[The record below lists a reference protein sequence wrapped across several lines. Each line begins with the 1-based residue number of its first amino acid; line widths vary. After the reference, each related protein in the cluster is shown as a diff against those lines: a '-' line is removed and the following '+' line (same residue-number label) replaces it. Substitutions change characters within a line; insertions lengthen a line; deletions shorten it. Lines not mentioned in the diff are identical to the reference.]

1 MKIGSVF
8 LLFSQKFGWTPR
20 QIKELGV
27 MELKAYLD
35 MMNPNKTKKESK
47 AIDLLI
53 AMMPRA

>member
-8 LLFSQKFGWTPR
+8 LLLSQRFGWTPK
-20 QIKELGV
+20 QIKEMGV
-27 MELKAYLD
+27 MELRAYLD
-35 MMNPNKTKKESK
+35 AMNPKKVKKESK